1 MNYVESDEILTVEE
15 VAALLKIHP
24 KTVYKFLKANE
35 LQGHRFGR
43 IWRFKKSD
51 IMKLLENRTLRHSK
65 KERERFRLHSRS
77 FASFYP
83 EYLGLLVRPDI
94 ERNPM
99 RQPVGRGCR
108 EVTRC

>member
-1 MNYVESDEILTVEE
+1 MESDEILTVDE

-51 IMKLLENRTLRHSK
+51 DNETARTVK
-65 KERERFRLHSRS
+65 RFTSVEKGIRGSFVRQSR
-77 FASFYP
+77 ASQYNV
-83 EYLGLLVRPDI
+83 Y
-94 ERNPM
+94 
-99 RQPVGRGCR
+99 
-108 EVTRC
+108 